1 MYISD
6 IMCLWMSLDMNT
18 LNITNYKPKEFA
30 KLLNVSVKTL
40 QRWDREK
47 TLIANRTPTNRRYYT
62 YDQYLQFKGIGK
74 DADFR
79 KIVIY
84 TRVSTRN
91 QSDDLENQVDFL
103 QTYANAKGLI
113 ADEII
118 RDYGS
123 GLNYN
128 RKKWNHL
135 LVEVMENKI
144 KMILVS
150 HKDRFVRFGFDW
162 FERFCN
168 KFNVEIVVVKNE
180 KLSPHEEL
188 VQDIVSILH
197 VFSCRLYGLSK
208 YKKQIEGDEDIAK
221 GIQDGDSTK

>member
-1 MYISD
+1 MNIS
-6 IMCLWMSLDMNT
+6 
-18 LNITNYKPKEFA
+18 NITNYKPKEFA
-30 KLLNVSVKTL
+30 ELLNVSVKTL

-47 TLIANRTPTNRRYYT
+47 TLVANRTPTNRRYYT
-62 YDQYLQFKGIGK
+62 YDQYLQFKGIGR
-74 DADFR
+74 DADSR

-91 QSDDLENQVDFL
+91 QADDLENQVDFL
-103 QTYANAKGLI
+103 QNYVNAKGLI
-113 ADEII
+113 VDEVI

-128 RKKWNHL
+128 RKKWNQL
-135 LVEVMENKI
+135 LGEVMENKVKI
-144 KMILVS
+144 IFVS

-162 FERFCN
+162 FEKFCN
-168 KFNVEIVVVKNE
+168 KFNVEIVVVKND

-197 VFSCRLYGLSK
+197 VFSCRLYGLHK
-208 YKKQIEGDEDIAK
+208 YKKQIEGDETIAK
-221 GIQDGDSTK
+221 GIQDRNSTD

>member
-1 MYISD
+1 
-6 IMCLWMSLDMNT
+6 MNT
-18 LNITNYKPKEFA
+18 SNITNYKPKEFA
-30 KLLNVSVKTL
+30 ELLNVTVKTL
-40 QRWDREK
+40 QRRDREK
-47 TLIANRTPTNRRYYT
+47 TLVANRTPTNRRYYT

-74 DADFR
+74 DADSR

-91 QSDDLENQVDFL
+91 QIDDLENQVDFL
-103 QTYANAKGLI
+103 QQYVNAKGLI
-113 ADEII
+113 ADDII

-123 GLNYN
+123 GLDHN
-128 RKKWNHL
+128 RKKWNQL
-135 LVEVMENKI
+135 LSEVMENKV

-162 FERFCN
+162 FEKFCN

-180 KLSPHEEL
+180 KLSPYEEL

-197 VFSCRLYGLSK
+197 VFSCRLYGLRK
-208 YKKQIEGDEDIAK
+208 YKKQIEGDETLAE
-221 GIQDGDSTK
+221 GVQDGDSPD

>member
-1 MYISD
+1 
-6 IMCLWMSLDMNT
+6 MNT
-18 LNITNYKPKEFA
+18 LYITNYKPKEFA

-47 TLIANRTPTNRRYYT
+47 TLIANRTLTNRRYYT
-62 YDQYLQFKGIGK
+62 YDQYLQFMGIGK

-84 TRVSTRN
+84 TRVSNRN

-128 RKKWNHL
+128 RKKWNQL

-150 HKDRFVRFGFDW
+150 HQDRFVRFGFDW
-162 FERFCN
+162 FEKFCN

-188 VQDIVSILH
+188 VRDIVSILH
-197 VFSCRLYGLSK
+197 EFSCRLYGLRK
-208 YKKQIEGDEDIAK
+208 YKKQIEGDENIAK
-221 GIQDGDSTK
+221 GIQDGNSTE

>member
-1 MYISD
+1 
-6 IMCLWMSLDMNT
+6 MNT
-18 LNITNYKPKEFA
+18 SNITNYKPKEFA
-30 KLLNVSVKTL
+30 ELLNVTVKTL

-47 TLIANRTPTNRRYYT
+47 TLVANRTPTNRRYYT
-62 YDQYLQFKGIGK
+62 YDQYLQFKGIGR
-74 DADFR
+74 DADSR

-91 QSDDLENQVDFL
+91 QTDDLEKQVNFL
-103 QTYANAKGLI
+103 QTYVNAKGLI
-113 ADEII
+113 ADEVI

-128 RKKWNHL
+128 RKEWNQL
-135 LVEVMENKI
+135 LGEVMENKV

-162 FERFCN
+162 FEKFCN
-168 KFNVEIVVVKNE
+168 KFNVEIVVVKND

-197 VFSCRLYGLSK
+197 VFSCRLYGLRK
-208 YKKQIEGDEDIAK
+208 YKKQIEGDETVAK
-221 GIQDGDSTK
+221 GIQDRNSTD